1 MMMNSKLNHTCDPS
15 TDQLLMSIGGIPD
28 GNGELLDIH
37 ESLYHSEASGFYL
50 QRVINQARRGV
61 IWKIAQLDENGHE
74 GASEE
79 TRFHHEI
86 EPLSNEQ
93 VIRYII
99 EIYVPE
105 ISGLKQTAHL
115 ALDRAGI
122 GPLLRRHA

>member
-1 MMMNSKLNHTCDPS
+1 MMNSTLNHNYDPT

-28 GNGELLDIH
+28 ENGDLLDIH

-50 QRVINQARRGV
+50 QRVINQARRGE
-61 IWKIAQLDENGHE
+61 IWKIAQLDENGHD

-79 TRFHHEI
+79 TRFQYEI

-99 EIYVPE
+99 EVYVPE
-105 ISGLKQTAHL
+105 ISGLKQTAHQ
-115 ALDRAGI
+115 ALDGAGI
-122 GPLLRRHA
+122 GQLLRMHP

>member
-1 MMMNSKLNHTCDPS
+1 MMNSTLNQNYDPT
-15 TDQLLMSIGGIPD
+15 TDHLLMSIGGIPD
-28 GNGELLDIH
+28 GNGDLLDIH

-50 QRVINQARRGV
+50 QRVINQARRGE

-99 EIYVPE
+99 EVYVPE
-105 ISGLKQTAHL
+105 ISGLKQTAHR

-122 GPLLRRHA
+122 GQLLRRHP